1 MKRTHWDISVSAAW
15 DTTGEQFEDYSDV
28 STIREMF
35 GLGRSGG
42 LREVLY
48 ENFHLVISAG
58 QIVVVI
64 GPSGSGKTTLI
75 QSAARFEPQAVMLE
89 HESLSDDDRPVV
101 ACLKGGSLTEKLEV
115 LSRCGLAEATLL
127 IRPARNLSGGQM
139 YRLATAIAIWRAIH
153 SRKRRLILADEFA
166 STLDAPTAQALA
178 VGVRKLVSKYNL
190 SLLISTPR
198 QELVRFL
205 APDRIIVKPLNRPCF
220 ELDDTTVKPVRR
232 HPSRRWQIKPGK
244 IADYHELGRFHYLA
258 GRPAA
263 LKRIWT
269 IPVPRR
275 HRKPGWP
282 DIAAVLVVSPP
293 VLNCRGRNVATDGRY
308 AGANRRLAVARLNRE
323 LECISRVIVH
333 PIYRGCGLAVR
344 LVKHALTHAS
354 TPLVE
359 ALAAMG
365 AVHPFFEL
373 AGMTYYGQFKGPSQR
388 YCYYLARVGKTCKK
402 LLSIPSAFQNHS

>member
-15 DTTGEQFEDYSDV
+15 DTTGDQFEDYPDV

-35 GLGRSGG
+35 GLNRSGD

-48 ENFHLVISAG
+48 ENFHMLISTG

-75 QSAARFEPQAVMLE
+75 QSAAKFEPQAVMLG
-89 HESLSDDDRPVV
+89 HESLTNNDCPVV
-101 ACLKGGSLTEKLEV
+101 ACLKGGSLSEKLEV

-127 IRPARNLSGGQM
+127 IRPAKNLSGGQM
-139 YRLATAIAIWRAIH
+139 YRLATAMTIWRAIH

-166 STLDAPTAQALA
+166 STLDTPTAQALA

-220 ELDDTTVKPVRR
+220 ELDDTAVKSVRR
-232 HPSRRWQIKPGK
+232 HPSIHWQIKPGE

-354 TPLVE
+354 APLVE

-388 YCYYLARVGKTCKK
+388 YCYYLARVGETCKK
-402 LLSIPSAFQNHS
+402 LLSIPSAFRNHS